1 MKMVVVICVAF
12 GFIHYSEKSERE
24 HSDMKRKTAQEI
36 LAESF
41 RELAEKKP
49 VDKIT
54 VPEIVENCGYS
65 KTTFYRVFKDKYD
78 LMAWDYAQRRKE
90 IMERTEHPDYA
101 WKGTLLDGAIL
112 FKNEKDYLKNLLL
125 HTNGYESFSRYMKQD
140 HFDSLKKV
148 VLNATGAKEL
158 DVKTEMYV
166 RTYCQGTVDLI
177 CDWIMGMYDV
187 SPEELAE
194 VFENCL
200 PIPLQAILL

>member
-1 MKMVVVICVAF
+1 
-12 GFIHYSEKSERE
+12 
-24 HSDMKRKTAQEI
+24 MKRKTAQEI

-54 VPEIVENCGYS
+54 VPDIVENCGYS
-65 KTTFYRVFKDKYD
+65 KTTFYRLFKDKYD

-112 FKNEKDYLKNLLL
+112 FKKEKDYLKNLLL

-148 VLNATGAKEL
+148 VLNTTGAKEL

-177 CDWIMGMYDV
+177 CDWIMGLYEV

-200 PIPLQAILL
+200 PIPLREILL